1 MSDSN
6 PICVLWL
13 NVLSVAMDDI
23 KAYYSRKSPT
33 DIERVLKDEAMKW
46 IRRAKGM
53 TFTQCAASANRTNL
67 ELKKMCLFEIAR
79 FKSQK
84 HEKHKNKN
92 RISY

>member
-1 MSDSN
+1 MLGSN

-23 KAYYSRKSPT
+23 KNYYSKKSPT
-33 DIERVLKDEAMKW
+33 DVEKALKDEAVKW
-46 IRRAKGM
+46 IWRAHGV
-53 TFTQCAASANRTNL
+53 TFTQCAASANRTNQ
-67 ELKKMCLFEIAR
+67 ELKKMCLYEISR

-84 HEKHKNKN
+84 NEKHKNKN

>member
-1 MSDSN
+1 MPDSN

-23 KAYYSRKSPT
+23 KNFYTKKEPT
-33 DIERVLKDEAMKW
+33 DIERLLKDEAIKW
-46 IRRAKGM
+46 IWRAQGV
-53 TFTQCAASANRTNL
+53 TFTQCAASANRTNS
-67 ELKKMCLFEIAR
+67 ELKRMCLFEIAR
-79 FKSQK
+79 FRSQK